1 MSLAA
6 GRGPCSCLADERR
19 YGFIADVEAL
29 RVNTVPGL
37 SDEHNAQNSGKRG
50 LIA

>member
-6 GRGPCSCLADERR
+6 GRGVLVLADERR

-29 RVNTVPGL
+29 RV
-37 SDEHNAQNSGKRG
+37 EHGAWPER
-50 LIA
+50 